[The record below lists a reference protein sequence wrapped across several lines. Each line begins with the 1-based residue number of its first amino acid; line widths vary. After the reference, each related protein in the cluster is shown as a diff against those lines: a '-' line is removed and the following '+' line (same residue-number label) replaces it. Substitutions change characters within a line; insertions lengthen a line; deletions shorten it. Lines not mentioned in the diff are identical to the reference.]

1 MPETSATLLCSGVKL
16 ILMSKVHCV
25 LCLKIVPQ
33 RGEGEKRENVQI
45 LKQSTQNL
53 SHQNYDIR
61 INFTPVRSVIVSK
74 QDAILSINGY
84 DVANFLVLFPYSLS
98 VVLSY
103 YANNTTCPAPYNIKL
118 P

>member
-1 MPETSATLLCSGVKL
+1 MSLVQGARNLWGQRFSAYFDL
-16 ILMSKVHCV
+16 KV
-25 LCLKIVPQ
+25 VPQ
-33 RGEGEKRENVQI
+33 RGEGEKREDVQI

-84 DVANFLVLFPYSLS
+84 DVANF
-98 VVLSY
+98 
-103 YANNTTCPAPYNIKL
+103 
-118 P
+118 